1 MLRSVSHADW
11 AGDGVTLEERLVA
24 LADKLWKGKRE
35 EALELR
41 VIDDVAARSD
51 ATRWEVFAELDMLF
65 EGIAAGAADRLER
78 SRIL

>member
-1 MLRSVSHADW
+1 M
-11 AGDGVTLEERLVA
+11 TLEERLVP

-35 EALELR
+35 EAFELL

-51 ATRWEVFAELDMLF
+51 VTRWDVFAELDMLF

-78 SRIL
+78 SMIL